1 MCQLW
6 GQDFVNFALNPDN
19 DGVIIEKLRRRSL
32 LADIALCHNRSLQTI
47 KPVSHVNDSCKVIC
61 LTIVFK
67 RFNGLIPLSGDSSI
81 HEILNNISYNQE
93 KSSIFNQIKKKRM
106 AMIKNIQIQSVW
118 IIAMSLSYFQLQN
131 GACISLIR

>member
-118 IIAMSLSYFQLQN
+118 IIAMSLSYFWLQN

>member
-81 HEILNNISYNQE
+81 HEILNNTSYNQQ
-93 KSSIFNQIKKKRM
+93 KSSEIKYIQPNKEKENGDDKKYTDSKRM
-106 AMIKNIQIQSVW
+106 DNCNAAEILLFMK
-118 IIAMSLSYFQLQN
+118 Y
-131 GACISLIR
+131 